1 MDEYNYS
8 SFPLSEDVFERFP
21 AIRKVGTPAPDGELT
36 DANTGRRVRLS
47 DYWRSG
53 PVVIE
58 FGSIT

>member
-21 AIRKVGTPAPDGELT
+21 AILKVGTPAPDGELT
-36 DANTGRRVRLS
+36 DANTGRRARLS
-47 DYWRSG
+47 DWRSG

-58 FGSIT
+58 FGFIT